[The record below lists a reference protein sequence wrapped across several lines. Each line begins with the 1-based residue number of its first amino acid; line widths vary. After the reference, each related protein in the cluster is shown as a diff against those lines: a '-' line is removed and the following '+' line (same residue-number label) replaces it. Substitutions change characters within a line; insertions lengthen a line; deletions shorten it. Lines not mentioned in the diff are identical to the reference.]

1 MSNCVYADKAF
12 AARYTADGPARF
24 VPGYYAMHQM
34 AAQLMAESAGDEAQL
49 LVLGAGGGL
58 EVASF
63 GRAMPHWQF
72 TGVDPSEEMLEQAR
86 ITVREAG
93 VEDRVAFV
101 HGYIA
106 DAPAGPFDAA
116 TCMLTL
122 HFMKDD
128 GEKLG
133 ALVDIKARLKP
144 GAPFILVDL
153 CLDQNADGFDLRRD
167 RYSTFA
173 LNSGAPE
180 DLVATTR
187 DRLKEV
193 LNTVSA
199 ARNEALMSEAGF
211 GGVELFYAGLYWR
224 GWVAHAPKA

>member
-1 MSNCVYADKAF
+1 MTNCVYADKAF
-12 AARYTADGPARF
+12 AARYAADGPARF

-34 AAQLMAESAGDEAQL
+34 AAQLIAESAGEQAEL

-58 EVASF
+58 EIGSF

-86 ITVREAG
+86 NTVREAG
-93 VEDRVAFV
+93 IEGRVSFV
-101 HGYIA
+101 HGYVA
-106 DAPAGPFDAA
+106 DAPPGPFDAA

-122 HFMKDD
+122 HFMNDD
-128 GEKLG
+128 GEKLD
-133 ALVDIKARLKP
+133 ALVEIKARLKP

-153 CLDQNADGFDLRRD
+153 CLDQNADDFDFRRD

-187 DRLKEV
+187 DRLKDV

-199 ARNEALMSEAGF
+199 ERNEALLHEAGF
-211 GGVELFYAGLYWR
+211 SSVELFYAGLYWR
-224 GWVAHAPKA
+224 GWVAHS